1 MGGIMRILVFQH
13 IPVEHPGIFRDFLE
27 ADGHSWDAI
36 ELDAGE
42 TIPSLDGYDSLWV
55 MGGPMDVWD
64 EESCPWLIAEK
75 AVIREAVKE
84 RAMPFLGLCLGH
96 QLLADALGG
105 RVAAMDKPEVGV
117 MDVDLTSA
125 GQRDPLFAGLP
136 KTMRCLQ
143 WHGSEVV
150 ELPPGAEILARSPG
164 CQVQAF
170 RTGDKA
176 YTLQCHVE
184 ITSATVSEWA
194 PVPAYTDSL
203 ERTLGPGALMRLEA
217 DAAFH
222 MAEFNRT
229 ARTLYDN
236 FMRLLP

>member
-1 MGGIMRILVFQH
+1 MRILVFQH
-13 IPVEHPGIFRDFLE
+13 IPVEHPGIFRDFLK

-36 ELDAGE
+36 ELDAGD

-64 EESCPWLIAEK
+64 EDSCPWLIAEK
-75 AVIREAVKE
+75 AVIREAVNE

-117 MDVDLTSA
+117 MDVDLTPA

-136 KTMRCLQ
+136 KAMRCLQ

-150 ELPPGAEILARSPG
+150 EPPPGAEILASSPA
-164 CQVQAF
+164 CPIQAF
-170 RTGDKA
+170 RIGDRA
-176 YTLQCHVE
+176 YALQFHME
-184 ITSATVSEWA
+184 TTDETVAEWA
-194 PVPAYTDSL
+194 PVPAYAQSL
-203 ERTLGPGALMRLEA
+203 ERIHGPGALTRLEA
-217 DAAFH
+217 DLAPH
-222 MAEFNRT
+222 MAELNRT
-229 ARTLYDN
+229 AQTLYGN
-236 FMRLLP
+236 FRSLLP